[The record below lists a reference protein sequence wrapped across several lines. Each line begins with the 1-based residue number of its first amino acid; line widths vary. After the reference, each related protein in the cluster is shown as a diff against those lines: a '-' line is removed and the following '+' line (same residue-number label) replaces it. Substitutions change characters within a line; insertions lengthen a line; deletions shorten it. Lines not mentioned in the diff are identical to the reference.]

1 VEAVVVVSQNA
12 YNIWQTVLAFTLILG
27 SIAGLFRWLDGRIAK
42 KGDID
47 DLSTELA
54 AVKANNTTENN
65 RIMAVIG
72 DLKAESH
79 RQANRIDRLVEK
91 KYSDDEIV

>member
-1 VEAVVVVSQNA
+1 MEAVIVSQNT
-12 YNIWQTVLAFTLILG
+12 YNVWQTVLALILILG
-27 SIAGLFRWLDGRIAK
+27 AITGSFRWLDGRIAK

-47 DLSTELA
+47 ELSKELA

-72 DLKAESH
+72 DLKAESN
-79 RQANRIDRLVEK
+79 RQAIRIDRLADK
-91 KYSDDEIV
+91 KHHDEVDE